1 MTVYV
6 DVLFGLNTAINYLLL
21 RGSAAMGGCPA
32 RRLRLIPAA
41 VLGGLYAVAAVL
53 PDLEW
58 LSGPMYQLLCA
69 AGMIL
74 TAFGF
79 KKCALKQALFFFA
92 LSFAFGGAVLLVV
105 QAAEP
110 DVLLLEGR
118 AYYAVSTPA
127 LLLLAG
133 ALYGLAAL
141 VLRGWG
147 THTGGEI
154 VTLNLHLEGRS
165 LTLKALQ
172 DTGNTL
178 RDPVSGEAVLVA
190 DWTVLNRLL
199 SDHDLTQARFRDPAG
214 LMAVLSAH
222 HPQCRFRLIPYRAV
236 GVESGLLLAIR
247 CGVSQKNN
255 PRRDTLVAFSP
266 NAVSPDGQFDALTGG
281 VVT

>member
-21 RGSAAMGGCPA
+21 RGCAAMGGCPA

-41 VLGGLYAVAAVL
+41 ALGGIYAAAAVF
-53 PDLEW
+53 PGLEW
-58 LSGPMYQLLCA
+58 LSGPFFQLLCTA
-69 AGMIL
+69 AMIL
-74 TAFGF
+74 TAFGLR
-79 KKCALKQALFFFA
+79 KSALKQALFFLA
-92 LSFAFGGAVLLVV
+92 LSFAFGGAVLLAV

-127 LLLLAG
+127 LLLLAA

-154 VTLNLHLEGRS
+154 VSLNLHLEGRS
-165 LTLKALQ
+165 LPLKALK

-178 RDPVSGEAVLVA
+178 RDPVSGESVLVA
-190 DWTVLNRLL
+190 DWTVLDRLL
-199 SDHDLTQARFRDPAG
+199 PGNGLTQARFRNPAG
-214 LMAVLSAH
+214 LMTALSAR
-222 HPQCRFRLIPYRAV
+222 HPECRFRLIPYRAV
-236 GVESGLLLAIR
+236 GVDTGLLLALR
-247 CGVSQKNN
+247 CGVSQKN
-255 PRRDTLVAFSP
+255 RHQRDTLVAFSP
-266 NAVSPDGQFDALTGG
+266 NAVAPDGQFDALTGG
-281 VVT
+281 SLT